1 MTLENGAGSGREAAV
16 SRPAANNADNLLAE
30 YAAIYGI
37 GVCDLSEAERAVVLS
52 AADDYESD
60 RHGAFEIRPER
71 TAVIVI
77 DMQEDF
83 VRPSSP
89 MWVPQA
95 ERMIP
100 ALRHLLRTARA
111 HGSPVLFT
119 AANYLPRHPNDT
131 SLYCA
136 PIARGQ
142 LRQGSAGVEIA
153 AGLVQPG
160 DYVLRTKHTY
170 DAFFGTELDPRLRA
184 ADASTVIITGTLTN
198 YCCEATARAAFD
210 RGYHVVFASDLTATD
225 SPSGHVA
232 TLRTMRRGYAR
243 VMRGDD
249 IERALSS
256 GDELHRNAC
265 P

>member
-1 MTLENGAGSGREAAV
+1 M
-16 SRPAANNADNLLAE
+16 NNPGNVLAE
-30 YAAIYGI
+30 YAAVYGI
-37 GVCDLSEAERAVVLS
+37 AVGDLSEAERAVVLS

-60 RHGAFEIRPER
+60 RHGGFEIIPER
-71 TAVIVI
+71 TAVLVI

-83 VRPSSP
+83 VRPGSP

-100 ALRHLLRTARA
+100 ALRQLLRTARE
-111 HGSPVLFT
+111 HGSPILFS
-119 AANYLPRHPNDT
+119 AANYLPHSPNDT
-131 SLYCA
+131 ALYCA

-153 AGLVQPG
+153 AGLVQSG

-170 DAFFGTELDPRLRA
+170 DAFFGTELDPRLRS
-184 ADASTVIITGTLTN
+184 ADVRTVIITGTLTN
-198 YCCEATARAAFD
+198 YCCEATARGAFD

-243 VMRGDD
+243 VMRGSR
-249 IERALSS
+249 IEQALSS
-256 GDELHRNAC
+256 GDELHRNTHT
-265 P
+265 

>member
-1 MTLENGAGSGREAAV
+1 MTLGKKCEPDAA
-16 SRPAANNADNLLAE
+16 RAAANNSDNVLAE
-30 YAAIYGI
+30 YAAIYGTPI
-37 GVCDLSEAERAVVLS
+37 SDLSEAERAVVLS

-60 RHGAFEIRPER
+60 RHGGFEILPER

-83 VRPSSP
+83 VRPGRP

-100 ALRHLLRTARA
+100 ALRHLLQTARA
-111 HGSPVLFT
+111 NGSPVLFS

-131 SLYCA
+131 GLYCE

-142 LRQGSAGVEIA
+142 LRQGSQGVEIA
-153 AGLVQPG
+153 AELVQPG

-170 DAFFGTELDPRLRA
+170 DAFFGTELDPRLRS
-184 ADASTVIITGTLTN
+184 ADVRTVIITGTLTN
-198 YCCEATARAAFD
+198 YCCEATARGAFD

-225 SPSGHVA
+225 SPSGHLA

-243 VMRGDD
+243 VMRGSD
-249 IERALSS
+249 IEQALSS
-256 GDELHRNAC
+256 SDELYRNTRT
-265 P
+265 